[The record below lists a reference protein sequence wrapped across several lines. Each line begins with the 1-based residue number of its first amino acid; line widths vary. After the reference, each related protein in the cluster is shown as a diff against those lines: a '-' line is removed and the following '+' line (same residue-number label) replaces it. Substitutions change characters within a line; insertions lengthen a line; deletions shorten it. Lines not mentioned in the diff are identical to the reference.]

1 MDLKRIEKTI
11 VLQHDASDCGVACLL
26 SLIRY
31 YDGEISLAGLREIS
45 GTTKQGTT
53 LLGLYQAALWVGFKA
68 EGCEADIQSLIDHG
82 APVILHLLLD
92 GKFQHYVVCYGY
104 ENNRFWIADPSRGL
118 VFYTKQELEQR
129 WISRTCLTL
138 ACTNR
143 FICKKEIK
151 AKQKKWLLNILN
163 EDLGILGASV
173 GLGVGIAVLGMT
185 TAIFTQKLVDVI
197 IPEKDFSRLWI
208 GLCLV
213 FLLLLARLGLAAL
226 RQFLL
231 FTQSRDFNNRI
242 IEAFYSHLLHLS
254 RSFFDTRRIGELVA
268 RLNDTRR
275 IQQVIST
282 IAGNII
288 IDGLVAV
295 VTLAFLFYYSWIFA
309 VLILCGLPFFIYIV
323 YKYNNPLI
331 LAQKNV
337 MVGYAQSESNFI
349 DTMQGIDS
357 IKNFNKQMAFESLNK
372 TVYSVFQEN
381 VFQLGKINIR
391 LSFVSGLISLF
402 LIIASI
408 GIGSYL
414 VLSDYLKL
422 GELMAV
428 ISLVASISPAIVNL
442 SLIAIPLNEAKVA
455 FNRMFEFVGISTEKT
470 EGIIFSETPV
480 SIAMENISFR
490 FPGRKRILE
499 NISLAVNRNEI
510 IFIIGESGCGKSTL
524 CKIIEKSYKPEDGS
538 IVLNGNLNLSDISI
552 DSWRNVIGVI
562 PQDVFIFNGTV
573 LDNISLG
580 AQMGNIELILKTC
593 SQWGIDKYI
602 QQLPQGY
609 MTIVGEEGINLSG
622 GQKQLIALARLLV
635 KDPAV
640 MILDEPTAAMD
651 REMEKFTLNILQT
664 LKKQKIIIFI
674 SHRLHILRNY
684 ADRIYLIENGRITYF
699 GTHEKM
705 LQTENLY
712 SFYWNE
718 LIKK

>member
-1 MDLKRIEKTI
+1 MDLKRIKRTI

-31 YDGEISLAGLREIS
+31 YDGEMSLAGLREIS
-45 GTTKQGTT
+45 GTTRQGTT
-53 LLGLYQAALWVGFKA
+53 LLGLYQAALQVGFKA

-82 APVILHLLLD
+82 KPVILHLLLD

-104 ENNRFWIADPSRGL
+104 ENGRFWIADPSKGL

-129 WISRTCLTL
+129 WVSHTCLTL
-138 ACTNR
+138 ACTDR
-143 FICKKEIK
+143 FIRKREIK
-151 AKQKKWLLNILN
+151 AKKKKWLLNILD

-173 GLGVGIAVLGMT
+173 ALGTGVAILGMT

-197 IPEKDFSRLWI
+197 IPEKDFHRLWG

-226 RQFLL
+226 RQLLL

-242 IEAFYSHLLHLS
+242 IEAFYNHLLRLP
-254 RSFFDTRRIGELVA
+254 RSFFDTRKIGELVA

-275 IQQVIST
+275 IQQVISI

-295 VTLAFLFYYSWIFA
+295 VTLVFLFYYSWIFA
-309 VLILCGLPFFIYIV
+309 VLILCGLPFFIYFV
-323 YKYNNPLI
+323 YKYNSPLI
-331 LAQKNV
+331 LAQRNV

-349 DTMQGIDS
+349 STMQGIDS
-357 IKNFNKQMAFESLNK
+357 IKNFNKQVTFASLNK
-372 TVYSVFQEN
+372 AIYGVFQEN
-381 VFQLGKINIR
+381 VFQLGKINIK
-391 LSFVSGLISLF
+391 LSFVSGLISLL
-402 LIIASI
+402 LIITSI
-408 GIGSYL
+408 GLGSYF
-414 VLSDYLKL
+414 VLSDNLKL

-428 ISLVASISPAIVNL
+428 ISLVTSISPTIVNL

-455 FNRMFEFVGISTEKT
+455 FNRMFEFVGINTENEVGMTISKFP
-470 EGIIFSETPV
+470 I
-480 SIAMENISFR
+480 SIEMENVSFR

-499 NISLAVNRNEI
+499 NISLTGYQNEI

-538 IVLNGNLNLSDISI
+538 IVLNGNLNLSNISI

-580 AQMGNIELILKTC
+580 AQSEDIELVLNTC
-593 SQWGIDKYI
+593 SQWGIDKYV

-609 MTIVGEEGINLSG
+609 MTVVGEEGINLSG
-622 GQKQLIALARLLV
+622 GQKQLIALARLLI

-651 REMEKFTLNILQT
+651 RDMERFTLNILHT

-674 SHRLHILRNY
+674 SHRLHILKNY
-684 ADRIYLIENGRITYF
+684 ADRIYLIENGKINHF
-699 GTHEKM
+699 GTHEEM
-705 LQTENLY
+705 LQTDNLY
-712 SFYWNE
+712 SSYWNE
-718 LIKK
+718 LIDK

>member
-1 MDLKRIEKTI
+1 MDLKQIEKTI

-31 YDGEISLAGLREIS
+31 YDGEMSLAGLREIS

-53 LLGLYQAALWVGFKA
+53 LLGLYQAALQIGFKA
-68 EGCEADIQSLIDHG
+68 EGCEADVQSLIDHG

-104 ENNRFWIADPSRGL
+104 ENDRFWIADPSKGL
-118 VFYTKQELEQR
+118 VFYTKRELEQK
-129 WISRTCLTL
+129 WISHTCLTL
-138 ACTNR
+138 TCTDR
-143 FICKKEIK
+143 FIRKKEIEEK
-151 AKQKKWLLNILN
+151 KKKWLLRILS
-163 EDLGILGASV
+163 EDLGILSASV
-173 GLGVGIAVLGMT
+173 GLGLGVAVLGMT

-197 IPEKDFSRLWI
+197 IPEKDFPRLWG

-231 FTQSRDFNNRI
+231 FAQSRDFNNRI
-242 IEAFYSHLLHLS
+242 IEAFYTHLLRLP
-254 RSFFDTRRIGELVA
+254 RSFFDTRKIGELVA

-275 IQQVIST
+275 IQQVISV

-288 IDGLVAV
+288 IDGLVAI

-309 VLILCGLPFFIYIV
+309 VLILCGLPFFIYLV
-323 YKYNNPLI
+323 YKCNGPLI
-331 LAQKNV
+331 LAQRNV

-349 DTMQGIDS
+349 STMQGIDS
-357 IKNFNKQMAFESLNK
+357 IKNFNKQQTFESLNK
-372 TVYSVFQEN
+372 AIYGVFQEN

-391 LSFVSGLISLF
+391 LSFVSGLISLL
-402 LIIASI
+402 LIITSI
-408 GIGSYL
+408 GLGSYF
-414 VLSDYLKL
+414 VLRDNLKL

-455 FNRMFEFVGISTEKT
+455 FNRMFEFVGINTENA
-470 EGIIFSETPV
+470 EGTTISKVPI
-480 SIAMENISFR
+480 SIEMENLSFR

-499 NISLAVNRNEI
+499 NISLTAYQNEI

-524 CKIIEKSYKPEDGS
+524 CKIIEKSYKPEAGS
-538 IVLNGNLNLSDISI
+538 IVLDGNLNLSNISL

-580 AQMGNIELILKTC
+580 AQSGNIESVLNTC

-609 MTIVGEEGINLSG
+609 MTVVGEEGINLSG
-622 GQKQLIALARLLV
+622 GQKQLIALTRLLI
-635 KDPAV
+635 KDPAI

-651 REMEKFTLNILQT
+651 RDMERFTLNILQT

-674 SHRLHILRNY
+674 SHRLHILKNY
-684 ADRIYLIENGRITYF
+684 ADRIYLIEDGKINHF
-699 GTHEKM
+699 GTHEEM
-705 LQTENLY
+705 IQTDNLY
-712 SFYWNE
+712 SSYWDE
-718 LIKK
+718 LIDK